1 MANAVSGHPLL
12 RQAAE
17 KAAKESRFAPQQYL
31 QGQIVRITGIIV
43 YNFVP

>member
-1 MANAVSGHPLL
+1 MVSAVSGHPLL

-17 KAAKESRFAPQQYL
+17 RAAIESRFAPTML
-31 QGQIVRITGIIV
+31 EGQPVKITGIMV